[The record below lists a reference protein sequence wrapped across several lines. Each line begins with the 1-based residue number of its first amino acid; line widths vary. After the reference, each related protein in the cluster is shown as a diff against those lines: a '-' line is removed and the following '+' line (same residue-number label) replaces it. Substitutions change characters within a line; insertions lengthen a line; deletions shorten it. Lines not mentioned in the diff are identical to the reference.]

1 MVASTKQAGSNG
13 YLHQQ
18 KRFPHTS
25 TRSRYARYT
34 LRTVL
39 ARIDRPESLD
49 SATVSLT
56 VDADTRVNFGVD
68 EGVVTVE

>member
-1 MVASTKQAGSNG
+1 
-13 YLHQQ
+13 
-18 KRFPHTS
+18 
-25 TRSRYARYT
+25 
-34 LRTVL
+34 VL

-56 VDADTRVNFGVD
+56 VDADTRVNFGID